1 MLTYSGG
8 VPGGDCEEN
17 GASQFCVS
25 AAGSCGEKNGM
36 GGLYKSFKDKTGV
49 KRPYL
54 VFCSEGKALV
64 LDVTVRF
71 ELNANVLKKACH
83 DKQKHY
89 KSIVKQVED
98 SMGVTEVEIHG
109 FPIGAR
115 GLWYRPNSKVL
126 RKLGLS
132 KPEARA
138 LAERLCKGA
147 LHGSLSVMREFLLC
161 KE

>member
-1 MLTYSGG
+1 MVTAKRMERHNFACQRLA
-8 VPGGDCEEN
+8 VV
-17 GASQFCVS
+17 A
-25 AAGSCGEKNGM
+25 KRM
-36 GGLYKSFKDKTGV
+36 GWEVYREKSFEDKTGV
-49 KRPYL
+49 KRPDL

-71 ELNANVLKKACH
+71 ELNANVLKKACR

-98 SMGVTEVEIHG
+98 SMGVTEVEVHG

-147 LHGSLSVMREFLLC
+147 LRGSLSVMREFLLY
-161 KE
+161 EE